1 MSTSEGTVIETG
13 RRRRRRHSALFKA
26 EAVGACQQSGV
37 SIAAVA
43 LARGLNANM
52 LRDWVRKAER
62 SCRPIAIQPTE
73 PSDLMMPGTEG
84 FMPVS
89 MPPSPAASAIRIEI
103 RRNGRSVSIER
114 PTSAAHE
121 CALLLRELVK

>member
-1 MSTSEGTVIETG
+1 MSTSEGTVIASG

-26 EAVGACQQSGV
+26 EAIGACQQSGV

-62 SCRPIAIQPTE
+62 SGRPIAIRPTE
-73 PSDLMMPGTEG
+73 PSDLMPGTEG

-89 MPPSPAASAIRIEI
+89 LPASPAASAIRIEI
-103 RRNGRSVSIER
+103 RRNGRSVSIEW
-114 PTSAAHE
+114 PTSAARE

>member
-1 MSTSEGTVIETG
+1 MSTTKQVIETG

-26 EAVGACQQSGV
+26 EAVGACQQPGV

-62 SCRPIAIQPTE
+62 SGRPIAIRPTVPDRSVE
-73 PSDLMMPGTEG
+73 SAEG
-84 FMPVS
+84 FVPVAL
-89 MPPSPAASAIRIEI
+89 PASPTDSAIRIVV
-103 RRNGRSVSIER
+103 RRKGRTVSIEW
-114 PTSAAHE
+114 PACAAQE
-121 CALLLRELVK
+121 CALLLRELVR